1 MSELREVF
9 EMVTKQTE
17 PDVDAWKDQERRQH
31 KANRNK
37 KIGAIAV
44 AAALVI
50 TLVAIGIS
58 TLGSDDVQPANSGSN
73 PTVAPGEAEQELS
86 IVDVGTGT
94 ATAFTAPPG
103 ASDFDFAVSRSSGTW
118 MAFTLDGSMVAYADL
133 DENGNAQVFVMDAD
147 GSDVRQLT
155 QGAGGVGD
163 YGGFDWSPD
172 GSMIAYER
180 DTADGPQIFT
190 VRVSDGVSTRVT
202 NAPRGAVSPGGW
214 APDGGSI
221 IFSTIN
227 TAGNHYTAQSLDL
240 TTGQARLI
248 VPDGST
254 PELSP
259 DGAWIAFNSWLK
271 PHIRLI
277 LANSDGSGRR
287 VIARF
292 DGDDGFQEWSP
303 DSTQIA
309 FVADIDENGFGTH
322 VYDLATGETRF
333 VTDGTIESWV
343 DNDHILVS

>member
-17 PDVDAWKDQERRQH
+17 PDVDAWRDQERRQR

-37 KIGAIAV
+37 KMGAIAV

-50 TLVAIGIS
+50 ALVAIGIS
-58 TLGSDDVQPANSGSN
+58 TLGNDDVQPAGSGAN
-73 PTVAPGEAEQELS
+73 PTLAPEPAEQTLS
-86 IVDVGTGT
+86 IIDVGSGT
-94 ATAFTAPPG
+94 ATAFQAPPG
-103 ASDFDFAVSRSSGTW
+103 ASDFDF
-118 MAFTLDGSMVAYADL
+118 TLDGTMVAYADV
-133 DENGNAQVFVMDAD
+133 DANGNDQVFVMDAD
-147 GSDVRQLT
+147 GSNARQLT
-155 QGAGGVGD
+155 RGEGDIRVYAPGTGTSGGRL
-163 YGGFDWSPD
+163 DWSPD
-172 GSMIAYER
+172 GSMIAYNR
-180 DTADGPQIFT
+180 DTSDGPEIFT
-190 VRVSDGVSTRVT
+190 VRVFGAEGGISTRVT
-202 NAPRGAVSPGGW
+202 NEPQVAVDPGGW

-221 IFSTIN
+221 VFTTLDPTIS
-227 TAGNHYTAQSLDL
+227 HYSALSLDL
-240 TTGQARLI
+240 TTGQTRLI

-254 PELSP
+254 PKLSP

-287 VIARF
+287 VLARF
-292 DGDDGFQEWSP
+292 DGDDGLQEWSP
-303 DSTQIA
+303 DSTKIA

>member
-1 MSELREVF
+1 MPELREVF
-9 EMVTKQTE
+9 EMTTKQMGE
-17 PDVDAWKDQERRQH
+17 PDLDSWQKQEKRQR
-31 KANRNK
+31 KASRNK
-37 KIGAIAV
+37 KLGAIAV
-44 AAALVI
+44 AAVLVI
-50 TLVAIGIS
+50 AGVVIGIS
-58 TLGSDDVQPANSGSN
+58 TLGNDDVQPAGSGAN
-73 PTVAPGEAEQELS
+73 PTLAPEPTEQTLS
-86 IVDVGTGT
+86 IIDVGSGT

-103 ASDFDFAVSRSSGTW
+103 ASDSKLRGTW
-118 MAFTLDGSMVAYADL
+118 FDFTLDGSMVAYSDL

-147 GSDVRQLT
+147 GSNVRQLT
-155 QGAGGVGD
+155 QGEGGVGD

-190 VRVSDGVSTRVT
+190 VRVFGMASGISTRVT
-202 NAPRGAVSPGGW
+202 NEPQGAVDPGGW

-240 TTGQARLI
+240 TTGQTRLI

-292 DGDDGFQEWSP
+292 DGDDALEQWSP

-309 FVADIDENGFGTH
+309 FVASTDENGFGTH